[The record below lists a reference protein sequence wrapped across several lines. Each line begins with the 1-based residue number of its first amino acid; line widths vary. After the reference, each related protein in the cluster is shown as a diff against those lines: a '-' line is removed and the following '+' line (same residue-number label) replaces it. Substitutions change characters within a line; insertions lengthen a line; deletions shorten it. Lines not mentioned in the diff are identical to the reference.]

1 MNLSATSAGV
11 VYRRRRHSGL
21 IEIVNRNRKRY
32 NNFRRMLMSTLP
44 VQRQHRTLMPD
55 FAELLGGAP
64 LFAGLRPLFDRNL
77 IRLEHETND
86 GRYEV
91 RAEIPGVDPA
101 KDIDITVH
109 DGMLTIKAVRSQTVE
124 SHGRSEFSYGAF
136 TRSVPL
142 PAGADVD
149 DVKATY
155 EKGIIAISVR
165 VPNGEPAVKRIE
177 VKAAD

>member
-1 MNLSATSAGV
+1 
-11 VYRRRRHSGL
+11 
-21 IEIVNRNRKRY
+21 
-32 NNFRRMLMSTLP
+32 MSTLP

-55 FAELLGGAP
+55 LAELLGGAP
-64 LFAGLRPLFDRNL
+64 LFAGLRPLFDRTL
-77 IRLEHETND
+77 IRVEDDVTE

-101 KDIDITVH
+101 KDIDVTVH
-109 DGMLTIKAVRSQTVE
+109 DGQLTIKAVRSQTVE

-136 TRSVPL
+136 SRTVPL

-155 EKGIIAISVR
+155 EKGILAISVP
-165 VPNGEPAVKRIE
+165 VPNGEPAIKRIE
-177 VKAAD
+177 VQTAD

>member
-1 MNLSATSAGV
+1 M
-11 VYRRRRHSGL
+11 
-21 IEIVNRNRKRY
+21 
-32 NNFRRMLMSTLP
+32 FMSTLP
-44 VQRQHRTLMPD
+44 VQRQPRTLMPD

-64 LFAGLRPLFDRNL
+64 LFAGLRPFFDRNL
-77 IRLEHETND
+77 IRLEDEMND

-124 SHGRSEFSYGAF
+124 SRGRSEFSYGAF
-136 TRSVPL
+136 ARSVPL

-155 EKGIIAISVR
+155 EKGILAISVP

-177 VKAAD
+177 VEAAE

>member
-1 MNLSATSAGV
+1 
-11 VYRRRRHSGL
+11 
-21 IEIVNRNRKRY
+21 
-32 NNFRRMLMSTLP
+32 MSTLP
-44 VQRQHRTLMPD
+44 VQRQPRTLMPD

-77 IRLEHETND
+77 IRVEDELDE

-91 RAEIPGVDPA
+91 HAEIPGVDPA

-109 DGMLTIKAVRSQTVE
+109 DGLLTIKAVRSQTVE

-136 TRSVPL
+136 ARSVPL

-155 EKGIIAISVR
+155 EKGILTISVP
-165 VPNGEPAVKRIE
+165 VPNGNPTAKHIE
-177 VKAAD
+177 IEARD

>member
-1 MNLSATSAGV
+1 M
-11 VYRRRRHSGL
+11 
-21 IEIVNRNRKRY
+21 
-32 NNFRRMLMSTLP
+32 FMSTLP
-44 VQRQHRTLMPD
+44 VQRQSRTLMPD

-64 LFAGLRPLFDRNL
+64 LLAGLRPLFDRNL
-77 IRLEHETND
+77 IRVEDEMSD
-86 GRYEV
+86 GYYAV

-109 DGMLTIKAVRSQTVE
+109 DGMLTIKAVRSQTLE

-155 EKGIIAISVR
+155 EKGIIAISVP
-165 VPNGEPAVKRIE
+165 VPNGESAVKRIE